1 LDNNYSGASETTH
14 SVMIYNDTLKNSYGE
29 FDGVGTL
36 TIMARYKPAPT
47 SKDYENGYIVRY
59 FAKKINENLVIEIKN
74 TTASQNTSPLYK
86 ITSIKWKISG
96 QKHDV
101 FLNGIM
107 NNAGVMDQ
115 NRSEIDRVMRE
126 DEVDLSRTL
135 NNLLEYWQG
144 R

>member
-1 LDNNYSGASETTH
+1 
-14 SVMIYNDTLKNSYGE
+14 MIYNDTLKNSYGE

-115 NRSEIDRVMRE
+115 NRSEIDRVIRE

>member
-1 LDNNYSGASETTH
+1 
-14 SVMIYNDTLKNSYGE
+14 MIYNDTLKNSYGE

-59 FAKKINENLVIEIKN
+59 FAKKINENLVIEVKN

-86 ITSIKWKISG
+86 IASIKWKISG

-107 NNAGVMDQ
+107 NSAGVMDQ